1 MIHPL
6 WYLCIVVRLFLAFSL
21 YKYTKYSRYIKFI
34 ILVIGLG
41 FFYKALTGSNDETQI
56 EKVFW
61 HNTRW
66 IHSLFYLLS
75 YSMPSIENSTRFLVC
90 DVVFSIIYRTYRET
104 R

>member
-34 ILVIGLG
+34 ILVIGSG

-66 IHSLFYLLS
+66 IHSLFYLLA
-75 YSMPSIENSTRFLVC
+75 YSMPSTKNSTLVLIC
-90 DVVFSIIYRTYRET
+90 DIIFSIIYRTYKEIH
-104 R
+104 